1 MKIGNVSQTVWK
13 RSIQKQL
20 QHRRE
25 EVIIQPE
32 MEEMCAAYKVADA
45 HVTISASAVLYGDEK
60 ELGIYAIAKVC
71 NNLASRGAETVGID
85 VNIQLPS
92 FAYESRLKSMVGYIE
107 ACCAEQNLEVLGVKA
122 EINPV
127 IHSTLIYVTGM
138 GSVAE
143 QNMVQIK
150 YAKPEQ
156 DIVQVGGVGVEGALR
171 ILNVKQEELEK
182 RFIPSFFQKFLEY
195 KNRLFIGNA
204 MKIAISKGATGI
216 QQLDEGGMLATLWE
230 VGEAA
235 HLGMEIQLKEMI
247 IPQEVIEICEFTSVN
262 PYQLSAIG
270 SALIVIESGE
280 KLVETYREMGIP
292 AVVIGKTTKSNERVI
307 FNGGE
312 KRYLDRP
319 TPGEFG
325 KFYEEQRGNV

>member
-20 QHRRE
+20 KHRRE
-25 EVIIQPE
+25 EAILQPE
-32 MEEMCAAYKVADA
+32 VEEMCSAYKVTDE
-45 HVTISASAVLYGDEK
+45 HVIMSASTVLFGDEK
-60 ELGIYAIAKVC
+60 ELGVYAIAKVC
-71 NNLASRGAETVGID
+71 NDLASRGVETIGVE
-85 VNIQLPS
+85 VNIQLPI

-107 ACCAEQNLEVLGVKA
+107 ACCAEQNLEVVGVKA

-138 GSVAE
+138 GRVIE
-143 QNMVQIK
+143 QNIMQIK
-150 YAKPEQ
+150 HAKPEQ

-171 ILNVKQEELEK
+171 ILYIKQEELGR

-195 KNRLFIGNA
+195 KNSLFIGNA
-204 MKIAISKGATGI
+204 MKVAIAEGATGI
-216 QQLDEGGMLATLWE
+216 QQLGGGGMLATLWE

-235 HLGMEIQLKEMI
+235 HLGMEIQLKDMI
-247 IPQEVIEICEFTSVN
+247 IPQEVIEICEFNSVN

-270 SALIVIESGE
+270 SALVVIESGE
-280 KLVETYREMGIP
+280 QLVEKYREMGIP
-292 AVVIGKTTKSNERVI
+292 AAVIGKTTKNNERVI

-319 TPGEFG
+319 TPGELG